1 MYYNVYQK
9 DDSDLHVHM
18 TNEFS
23 GNLHWKSPLNLH
35 PITDLADLSIAA
47 IVKKRNAYVMHK
59 M

>member
-23 GNLHWKSPLNLH
+23 GNLHWKSPLGISTRSL
-35 PITDLADLSIAA
+35 TLLTYRLLLLL
-47 IVKKRNAYVMHK
+47 KKEMHT
-59 M
+59 